1 MKRPHILIVDD
12 ELSMREFLEIILNAE
27 GYHISTAQ
35 DGKTALKL
43 LKKNTYDLV
52 ITDLRLGDM
61 DGLMVLREVKKYN
74 KATPVIIISAYAT
87 AETAVKAMK
96 EEAFDYVP
104 KPFNVDEMK
113 KIIKSALSLKIKG
126 IDHEPTDGKNGFYDI
141 IGNNAAMKK
150 IFHVISRISKT
161 KSNVLITGESGTGK
175 ELIAKAIQ
183 KNSAN
188 PDSPFV
194 TINCAGIPEPL
205 IESELFGYK
214 KGAFT
219 GAIQAKK
226 GLFEVADK
234 GTIFLDEIAELSP
247 NLQAKLLRVVQE
259 KTFKPIGGTDD
270 ISVNTRIISATNRNL
285 EEEVIKK
292 NFREDLYYRLNVI
305 KIHLPPLRER
315 PDDIHLLANHFLKTF
330 AKEQKKDIQKI
341 SSYAI
346 DILSKYNFPGNIRE
360 LENII
365 ERGVALETSRIILP
379 ESLTLSSFKLNTKQ
393 NSVSKTHNSDNMPD
407 ISLPQEGVNLQ
418 DKLDR
423 IEREYIFQ
431 AIEKTSGHKQKAAQI
446 LGLSFRS
453 FRYRLKKITDQGYTP
468 PFSDEG

>member
-1 MKRPHILIVDD
+1 MERPHILIVDD

-27 GYHISTAQ
+27 GYDISTAQ

-74 KATPVIIISAYAT
+74 EETPVIIISAYAT
-87 AETAVKAMK
+87 AESAVIAMR

-104 KPFNVDEMK
+104 KPFDVDEMH
-113 KIIKSALSLKIKG
+113 KIIKSALSLKLKG
-126 IDHEPTDGKNGFYDI
+126 ISNEYIREKDGFCGI
-141 IGNNAAMKK
+141 MSNNPAMKK
-150 IFHVISRISKT
+150 IFDMINRISKT

-183 KNSAN
+183 KNSIN
-188 PDSPFV
+188 PDSPFI
-194 TINCAGIPEPL
+194 TINCAGIPESL

-219 GAIQAKK
+219 GAIQTKK
-226 GLFEVADK
+226 GLFEAADK

-247 NLQAKLLRVVQE
+247 NLQVKLLRVVQE
-259 KTFKPIGGTDD
+259 KTFKPVGGVQD
-270 ISVNTRIISATNRNL
+270 ILVDVRIISATNRNL

-305 KIHLPPLRER
+305 NIKLPPLRER
-315 PDDIHLLANHFLKTF
+315 PDDIPLLANHFLNTF
-330 AKEQKKDIQKI
+330 ANEQKKDVQKI

-346 DILSKYNFPGNIRE
+346 DILSRYNFPGNIRE

-379 ESLTLSSFKLNTKQ
+379 ESLTLSSFKLNAKQ
-393 NSVSKTHNSDNMPD
+393 NSASKTPDNDKMID
-407 ISLPQEGVNLQ
+407 ISLPEKGTNLQ
-418 DKLDR
+418 DILDK
-423 IEREYIFQ
+423 IERDLIFQ
-431 AIEKTSGHKQKAAQI
+431 AIEKTSGHKQKAAKL

-453 FRYRLKKITDQGYTP
+453 FRYRLKKIIDQGYAP
-468 PFSDEG
+468 PFS